1 MSAIGRKSQNKNVKV
16 FGDFLKNKPAEG
28 SNASPVSIKAK
39 DLDDAFATTT
49 LIKHPDESDS
59 NRGYTVEYKPEGT
72 HINGRWLPQKAEAK
86 KFDVCENG
94 TPTEYW
100 LVVWDEEPTIPD

>member
-16 FGDFLKNKPAEG
+16 FGDYLKIQPSEG
-28 SNASPVSIKAK
+28 SNASPVSLKAK

-49 LIKHPDESDS
+49 LIKNPDESDAK
-59 NRGYTVEYKPEGT
+59 RGYSVEYKPEGT
-72 HINGRWLPQKAEAK
+72 YIKGRWLPQKAEAK

-94 TPTEYW
+94 QPKEYW
-100 LVVWDEEPTIPD
+100 LLTWDEEPTLPD